1 MYQGE
6 KSAVNCSTQCITIQ
20 AMSSRLRRWL
30 ADPLVLLCVAAGL
43 LAFVVQSGEL
53 GTADTMHRLQTAHWL
68 WTSEPQVFPNEYP
81 EFGLH
86 GRGGQLYSWYGIG
99 QSLLMLPAD
108 LAGTWISHWQ
118 IFSGYGDDPAVR
130 SIVVSYSTSIL
141 VNVLTVLVG
150 FRLLRQLR
158 FSVRESALGVLALMF
173 CTTHLHY
180 TQNMMENN
188 YIMLLTLAGFSFQY
202 EWLRTGS
209 KRALLVGCGALG
221 LNLLT
226 RLTTGLDL
234 MAGGIFLLL
243 VLWFERVRGRELGQR
258 LVAYCKVA
266 APVYAVFLMIDR
278 LYQFYRFG
286 SFTNTYVPLF
296 AKEQRL
302 QDPTL
307 PANFPWSTPFHEGF
321 LGALFQPEKSIFL
334 FDPLLILAIVM
345 LLVLWKRVSPEVRAY
360 GVTSLLLLAGY
371 ICFYARY
378 TYWAGD
384 FAWGDRYVSTSVELA
399 ALLAV
404 PLLLRLRFLAS
415 MASVPQGLKPASL
428 AAASGT
434 LRLRSGQAPE
444 AVPFPRPILP
454 KPLVTAALGKWIWRA
469 GIALVAI
476 SLIIQL
482 ASLAFWLPLEIYQ
495 METLGHPTFVI
506 ALRCKNIAAFAL
518 GKMQAWGLNNESMTQ
533 DPWDY
538 VHITTWN
545 FLPFLLRRV
554 GAVPGWLVDTAFAV
568 WGAGIAA
575 LALVCGRLRSV
586 VEW

>member
-1 MYQGE
+1 
-6 KSAVNCSTQCITIQ
+6 
-20 AMSSRLRRWL
+20 MSSRFPRWL
-30 ADPLVLLCVAAGL
+30 SNPVVLLCLVAGL

-53 GTADTMHRLQTAHWL
+53 GTSDTMHRLQTTHWL
-68 WTSEPQVFPNEYP
+68 WTSEPQVLPNEYP

-86 GRGGQLYSWYGIG
+86 GRGGRLYSWYGIG

-108 LAGTWISHWQ
+108 LAGTGISHWKV
-118 IFSGYGDDPAVR
+118 FSDYGDDPAVR

-141 VNVLTVLVG
+141 LNVLTVLVG

-158 FSVRESALGVLALMF
+158 FSVRESVAGLLALLF

-188 YIMLLTLAGFSFQY
+188 YIMLLTLTGFSFQY

-209 KRALLVGCGALG
+209 RRALVAGCGALG

-234 MAGGIFLLL
+234 MAAGVFLLF
-243 VLWFERVRGRELGQR
+243 VLWFERAHGREFWDKFW
-258 LVAYCKVA
+258 AYCKIA
-266 APVYAVFLMIDR
+266 APVYGFFLLVDR
-278 LYQFYRFG
+278 IYQFYRFG
-286 SFTNTYVPLF
+286 SLTNTYVSLF

-307 PANFPWSTPFHEGF
+307 PANFPWSTPFFEGV
-321 LGALFQPEKSIFL
+321 LGPLFKPEKSIFL
-334 FDPLLILAIVM
+334 FDPLLVLAI
-345 LLVLWKRVSPEVRAY
+345 LLLVVLWKQLSPEVRAY
-360 GVTSLLLLAGY
+360 GVASLLLLLGY
-371 ICFYARY
+371 IGFYARY

-384 FAWGDRYVSTSVELA
+384 FAWGDRYVSTAAELVA
-399 ALLAV
+399 MLAV
-404 PLLLRLRFLAS
+404 PLLLRYRGNL
-415 MASVPQGLKPASL
+415 SVWLWRCGVLVI
-428 AAASGT
+428 AA
-434 LRLRSGQAPE
+434 
-444 AVPFPRPILP
+444 
-454 KPLVTAALGKWIWRA
+454 
-469 GIALVAI
+469 
-476 SLIIQL
+476 SLIIQI

-506 ALRCKNIAAFAL
+506 ALRLKNIAAFAL
-518 GKMQAWGLNNESMTQ
+518 GKMDAWGLNNEAMTQ

-554 GAVPGWLVDTAFAV
+554 GAAPKWVVEVAFAA
-568 WGAGIAA
+568 WGSGIAA
-575 LALVCGRLRSV
+575 LGALSWRLRKALQEQPPSSPPV
-586 VEW
+586 

>member
-1 MYQGE
+1 MG
-6 KSAVNCSTQCITIQ
+6 
-20 AMSSRLRRWL
+20 SRSFGFLNN
-30 ADPLVLLCVAAGL
+30 PLVMLCLAAGL
-43 LAFVVQSGEL
+43 LALVVQSGEL
-53 GTADTMHRLQTAHWL
+53 GTADTMHRLQATHWL

-108 LAGTWISHWQ
+108 LVGTSISHWK
-118 IFSGYGDDPAVR
+118 IFSDYTDDPAVR

-141 VNVLTVLVG
+141 VNVLTVLVA

-158 FSVRESALGVLALMF
+158 FTVRESVLGLLALLF

-180 TQNMMENN
+180 TQNLMENN

-202 EWLRTGS
+202 EWSQTGRR
-209 KRALLVGCGALG
+209 RALFFGSAALG

-226 RLTTGLDL
+226 RLTTALDL
-234 MAGGIFLLL
+234 IAAGIFILL
-243 VLWFERVRGRELGQR
+243 VLWFEKVQGRELWKR
-258 LVAYCKVA
+258 FVEYCKIA
-266 APVYAVFLMIDR
+266 APVYAFFVLIDR

-286 SFTNTYVPLF
+286 SFTNTYVSLF

-307 PANFPWSTPFHEGF
+307 PANFPWSTPFFDGV
-321 LGALFQPEKSIFL
+321 LGPLFKPEKSIFL
-334 FDPLLILAIVM
+334 FDPLLVLALV
-345 LLVLWKRVSPEVRAY
+345 LLIMLWKRLSPEVRAY
-360 GVTSLLLLAGY
+360 GATSFLLVVGY
-371 ICFYARY
+371 ICFYAKY

-384 FAWGDRYVSTSVELA
+384 FAWGDRYVSTAVEMA

-404 PLLLRLRFLAS
+404 PLLLRYRGELSR
-415 MASVPQGLKPASL
+415 
-428 AAASGT
+428 
-434 LRLRSGQAPE
+434 
-444 AVPFPRPILP
+444 
-454 KPLVTAALGKWIWRA
+454 WIWRM
-469 GIALVAI
+469 GIVLVGI
-476 SLIIQL
+476 SLVIQL

-506 ALRCKNIAAFAL
+506 ALRFKNIAAFVL
-518 GKMQAWGLNNESMTQ
+518 GKMDAWGLNNESMTQ
-533 DPWDY
+533 DAWDY

-554 GAVPGWLVDTAFAV
+554 GAAPGWVVDLTFVV

-575 LALVCGRLRSV
+575 LGWVCGRLLFLYGRM
-586 VEW
+586 VEHEGRR

>member
-1 MYQGE
+1 M
-6 KSAVNCSTQCITIQ
+6 N
-20 AMSSRLRRWL
+20 SRLRRWV
-30 ADPLVLLCVAAGL
+30 ADPLVLLCLAAGL

-53 GTADTMHRLQTAHWL
+53 GTADTTHRLQTTHWL
-68 WTSEPQVFPNEYP
+68 WTSEPQVFAAEYP
-81 EFGLH
+81 EFGLP
-86 GRGGQLYSWYGIG
+86 GRGGRLYSWYGIG

-108 LAGTWISHWQ
+108 LVGTWISSWH

-130 SIVVSYSTSIL
+130 SIVVSYSISIL
-141 VNVLTVLVG
+141 VNVLTALMG
-150 FRLLRQLR
+150 FRLLRQLQ
-158 FSVRESALGVLALMF
+158 FSVRESVLGVLALMF

-209 KRALLVGCGALG
+209 RRALLVGCAALG

-234 MAGGIFLLL
+234 IAGGFFLLL
-243 VLWFERVRGRELGQR
+243 VLWFERVRGGELWQR
-258 LVAYCKVA
+258 FAAYCKTAV
-266 APVYAVFLMIDR
+266 PVYAFFLLVDR

-286 SFTNTYVPLF
+286 SLTNTYVSLF

-321 LGALFQPEKSIFL
+321 LGALFKPEKSIFL
-334 FDPLLILAIVM
+334 FDPLLPLAIV
-345 LLVLWKRVSPEVRAY
+345 LLVALWKRLSPEIRAY
-360 GVTSLLLLAGY
+360 GVAVLLLLLGY
-371 ICFYARY
+371 TSFYARY

-404 PLLLRLRFLAS
+404 PLLLRY
-415 MASVPQGLKPASL
+415 
-428 AAASGT
+428 
-434 LRLRSGQAPE
+434 
-444 AVPFPRPILP
+444 
-454 KPLVTAALGKWIWRA
+454 RA
-469 GIALVAI
+469 DVGALVWRGGLVIVVI

-506 ALRCKNIAAFAL
+506 ALRFENIAAFSL

-533 DPWDY
+533 DAWDY

-554 GAVPGWLVDTAFAV
+554 GAVPGWVVDVAFAV

-575 LALVCGRLRSV
+575 LLLACRRLWLV

>member
-1 MYQGE
+1 MR
-6 KSAVNCSTQCITIQ
+6 
-20 AMSSRLRRWL
+20 SRLRRWFS
-30 ADPLVLLCVAAGL
+30 DPLVLLCVASGL

-53 GTADTMHRLQTAHWL
+53 GTADTMHRLQTTHWL

-108 LAGTWISHWQ
+108 LVGTWVAHWK
-118 IFSGYGDDPAVR
+118 IFAGYGDDPAVR
-130 SIVVSYSTSIL
+130 GIVVSYSTSIL
-141 VNVLTVLVG
+141 VNVLTALVA
-150 FRLLRQLR
+150 FRLLRQLQ
-158 FSVRESALGVLALMF
+158 FSVREAVLGVLALML

-188 YIMLLTLAGFSFQY
+188 YIMLLTLTGFSFQY

-209 KRALLVGCGALG
+209 HRALFWGSAALG

-234 MAGGIFLLL
+234 IAGGIFILC
-243 VLWFERVRGRELGQR
+243 VLWFEGVRGRELR
-258 LVAYCKVA
+258 ERSLDYCKIA
-266 APVYAVFLMIDR
+266 APVYALFVLADR

-286 SFTNTYVPLF
+286 SFTNTYVSLF

-302 QDPTL
+302 ADPTL
-307 PANFPWSTPFHEGF
+307 PANFPWSTPFHQGV
-321 LGALFQPEKSIFL
+321 LGPLFKPEKSVFL
-334 FDPLLILAIVM
+334 FDPLLGLAVLLLIL
-345 LLVLWKRVSPEVRAY
+345 LWRRLSPEVRAY
-360 GVTSLLLLAGY
+360 GVTSLLLLVGY

-384 FAWGDRYVSTSVELA
+384 FAWGDRYVSTSVELV

-404 PLLLRLRFLAS
+404 PLLLRYR
-415 MASVPQGLKPASL
+415 VDIG
-428 AAASGT
+428 
-434 LRLRSGQAPE
+434 RW
-444 AVPFPRPILP
+444 V
-454 KPLVTAALGKWIWRA
+454 WRV
-469 GIALVAI
+469 GIALIVV

-506 ALRCKNIAAFAL
+506 ALRFRNIAGFAL
-518 GKMQAWGLNNESMTQ
+518 GKMQEWGLNNESMTQ

-554 GAVPGWLVDTAFAV
+554 GAAPEWVVETAFII
-568 WGAGIAA
+568 WWTCLAGLGVACWK
-575 LALVCGRLRSV
+575 LWHV

>member
-1 MYQGE
+1 M
-6 KSAVNCSTQCITIQ
+6 T
-20 AMSSRLRRWL
+20 SRLGRWL
-30 ADPLVLLCVAAGL
+30 RDPVFLLCLAAGL

-53 GTADTMHRLQTAHWL
+53 GTADTMHRLQTTHWL

-108 LAGTWISHWQ
+108 LGGTWIAHWK

-130 SIVVSYSTSIL
+130 SIVVSYST
-141 VNVLTVLVG
+141 NVLISVLTALVI

-158 FSVRESALGVLALMF
+158 FSVKESVLGVLALMF

-188 YIMLLTLAGFSFQY
+188 YIMLLTLTGFSFQY

-209 KRALLVGCGALG
+209 VRLLFFGSAALG

-234 MAGGIFLLL
+234 IAGGVFLLF
-243 VLWFERVRGRELGQR
+243 VLRFERVRGRELWSR
-258 LVAYCKVA
+258 IAAYCKIA
-266 APVYAVFLMIDR
+266 GPVYAFFLLVDR

-286 SFTNTYVPLF
+286 SFTNTYVSLF

-307 PANFPWSTPFHEGF
+307 PANFPWSTPFYQGF
-321 LGALFQPEKSIFL
+321 FGSLFKPEKSIFL
-334 FDPLLILAIVM
+334 FDPLLILAIVILA
-345 LLVLWKRVSPEVRAY
+345 LLWRQLRPEIRAY
-360 GVTSLLLLAGY
+360 GVASLLLLIAY
-371 ICFYARY
+371 VSFYARY

-384 FAWGDRYVSTSVELA
+384 FAWGDRYVSTSAELA
-399 ALLAV
+399 TMLAV
-404 PLLLRLRFLAS
+404 PLLLRYRD
-415 MASVPQGLKPASL
+415 K
-428 AAASGT
+428 
-434 LRLRSGQAPE
+434 
-444 AVPFPRPILP
+444 
-454 KPLVTAALGKWIWRA
+454 LGAWVWR
-469 GIALVAI
+469 GGMALVAA
-476 SLIIQL
+476 SLVIQL

-506 ALRCKNIAAFAL
+506 ALRFKNIAAFAL
-518 GKMQAWGLNNESMTQ
+518 GKMDAWGLNNESMTQ

-554 GAVPGWLVDTAFAV
+554 GAAPAWAVDIAFAI
-568 WGAGIAA
+568 WGTAIAIL
-575 LALVCGRLRSV
+575 LAVLARLKSV
-586 VEW
+586 VKRRLV